1 MKELISNMNEK
12 SLKRPKLI
20 LIGGDLA
27 GGKSRFSNILGDK
40 FNLLVINKDNLKE
53 IAGDNY
59 FAKNREENKK
69 LSVLSFDIM
78 KYIIYKNKNT
88 LVLESNFKDYEMEE
102 LKKITDELNYEVLSF
117 VFKGDDKILHERFL
131 KRLNENRHY
140 VHKSEDFTKLEDFQ
154 KMLEGLR
161 KVNYIGKKIFVDC
174 TNFSYQNEKKYFD
187 EIAEFLKMSVK

>member
-1 MKELISNMNEK
+1 MEELISNMNEK

-53 IAGDNY
+53 IAGDNF

-69 LSVLSFDIM
+69 LSKLSFDIM
-78 KYIIYKNKNT
+78 KYIIYKNKDT

-102 LKKITDELNYEVLSF
+102 LDSICKILNYDVLSF
-117 VFKGDDKILHERFL
+117 VFKGDDKVLHERFL

-140 VHKSEDFTKLEDFQ
+140 VHKSEDFSKLEDFSL
-154 KMLEGLR
+154 MLEGLR
-161 KVNYIGKKIFVDC
+161 KVKYIGKNIFVDC
-174 TNFSYQNEKKYFD
+174 TNFKYQED
-187 EIAEFLKMSVK
+187 EELFNVVAEFIKM

>member
-1 MKELISNMNEK
+1 M
-12 SLKRPKLI
+12 PKLI

-27 GGKSRFSNILGDK
+27 GGKSRFANIIGEK
-40 FNLLVINKDNLKE
+40 YNLLVINKDNLKE
-53 IAGDNY
+53 IAGDNFY
-59 FAKNREENKK
+59 AKNREENKK

-187 EIAEFLKMSVK
+187 EIVEFLKMSVK

>member
-1 MKELISNMNEK
+1 MKELISKMEEK

-53 IAGDNY
+53 IAGDNFY
-59 FAKNREENKK
+59 AKNREENKK
-69 LSVLSFDIM
+69 LSKLSFDIM
-78 KYIIYKNKNT
+78 KYIIYKNKDV

-102 LKKITDELNYEVLSF
+102 LDLMCKKLNYDVLSF
-117 VFKGDDKILHERFL
+117 IFKGDDKVLHERFL

-140 VHKSEDFTKLEDFQ
+140 VHKSEDFSKLEDFSL
-154 KMLEGLR
+154 MLEGLR
-161 KVNYIGKKIFVDC
+161 KVKYIGKNIFIDC
-174 TNFSYQNEKKYFD
+174 TNFEYQED
-187 EIAEFLKMSVK
+187 ETLFNIVSEFIKM